1 MPTFTNNH
9 FTGRDSE
16 SHVQLSSRYHNLID
30 DESCCQ
36 SAPSLRRHSRYCA
49 RDPARTGINGSGII
63 FFRVVSFL
71 RPTRHRWRYLNGVCT
86 LEVVYDNERNVLGT
100 STSHLIAPPSNFHIL
115 TTRFS
120 LWVCLHGG
128 SQRRGKIELVL
139 GRAPMTEADTP
150 SYSCIIVM
158 KQSSVYKIQ
167 DLPSPLPDPSIALS
181 AEKGHSVFCNV
192 LEERRC
198 VGPSAGH
205 ARSSSGG
212 HRVWETLGALQGH
225 GKCPNT
231 ADMRMR
237 KMLALP
243 RITTRSALTK
253 INARSI

>member
-30 DESCCQ
+30 DESRCQ

-63 FFRVVSFL
+63 FFTVVSFL
-71 RPTRHRWRYLNGVCT
+71 RPSITPRWRYLNGVCT
-86 LEVVYDNERNVLGT
+86 PEVVYDNERNVLGT

-120 LWVCLHGG
+120 LWTQG
-128 SQRRGKIELVL
+128 
-139 GRAPMTEADTP
+139 
-150 SYSCIIVM
+150 
-158 KQSSVYKIQ
+158 
-167 DLPSPLPDPSIALS
+167 LPSPLPDPSIALS

-225 GKCPNT
+225 GRCPNT

-253 INARSI
+253 INARSIEGRESRLT